1 MIKIAIS
8 NLKVDEFDSF
18 DENILFEMPFKRKI
32 RVSNIR
38 TSQSGK
44 TYFFVKTDDFQEF
57 KIYTDKLSEKIEFIL
72 KKADGFVTDGYD
84 VLKYVTFETQNPKNS
99 INNEENSLNQKNLL
113 VKIPIWLANE
123 NKLHF
128 GEKIGKFSYISFK
141 YVRESEKG
149 ICLYSKELNKNV
161 WLPKS
166 MISYEIER

>member
-1 MIKIAIS
+1 MIKKTIS
-8 NLKVDEFDSF
+8 SLKVDEFDNF
-18 DENILFEMPFKRKI
+18 DENILFEMPFNRKI

-38 TSQSGK
+38 TTPSGK

-57 KIYTDKLSEKIEFIL
+57 KIYADKLSEKIEFIL

-84 VLKYVTFETQNPKNS
+84 VLKYVTFENQAPKHLKNDD
-99 INNEENSLNQKNLL
+99 ENTLTQKNVL
-113 VKIPIWLANE
+113 VKIPLWLANE

-128 GEKIGKFSYISFK
+128 GEKIGKFCYIHFK
-141 YVRESEKG
+141 FVLESEKG
-149 ICLYSKELNKNV
+149 MCFYSKELDKNV